1 MSHELKGKFGQVA
14 TTPESAPS
22 NWSIGET
29 WLYPAFYYSLIA
41 FAGPGRTDNDLDR
54 FICMARN
61 SSENEPFFMVVAS
74 AWMLVDVPEWGPKA
88 VNAYAILRLLHFT
101 FYCLI
106 QKQPF
111 RALAWVGSAVV
122 TMTIAG
128 NILSQTIASSNAAG
142 EL

>member
-1 MSHELKGKFGQVA
+1 M
-14 TTPESAPS
+14 
-22 NWSIGET
+22 
-29 WLYPAFYYSLIA
+29 IA

-54 FICMARN
+54 FLCMARN
-61 SSENEPFFMVVAS
+61 SSENEPFFIMVAS
-74 AWMLVDVPEWGPKA
+74 AWMLLDVPEWGPKA
-88 VNAYAILRLLHFT
+88 VNAYVILRLLHFA

-111 RALAWVGSAVV
+111 RAFAWIGSAVV

-128 NILSQTIASSNAAG
+128 NILSQTMASSSSTG